1 MTNNVDQS
9 AFFESLHNLLW
20 NDAGLDPQKALEHMT
35 FFFAYRL
42 IEPQVDILGLPECCK
57 WSYMANQGDTQK
69 IFDVM
74 KKAVNEFRKNTQT
87 KPYFNP
93 PSINKA
99 TLIQRIIEKINE
111 LDIEALRGTD
121 TLGNIFE
128 YMLGRGMSTM
138 SDEGQY
144 FTNRKICS
152 LAFELAYEIKKSVR
166 RDDGTLCTFGD
177 FFCGTGGFASAYVN
191 GVKKVDP
198 NVNWQ
203 KDKESIYCLDKNLS
217 SVQTTLLNMLI
228 TTGVPFNINKIKEHN
243 SFQNNIVHQGLDTAG
258 FFDVEFDFLFMNPPY
273 GGDKSK
279 GKEYRFKYT
288 NGKGKDRQY
297 VVNKEIQTIG
307 IEDDDKV
314 SAGVQL
320 AMALLSRKGGVC
332 CIVLPQVF
340 FFGSSKKQIELR
352 KRLVEEYDVLYVVDI
367 ASGEF
372 ANTGT
377 KTCMLVF
384 QASKRHTSE
393 IHFMNINQEIITK
406 ATYEMLTEKHYTMNM
421 NAFIESINLKQ
432 IPKEFTLVR
441 IGDILEF
448 QKKTMKL
455 TAKDGKVSGKY
466 SFYSCAGKQLFYDEY
481 EFDKMCLIVNRG
493 GDAKVRIDSK
503 FAISHDDIHVLSFN
517 NKTSF
522 ECTVQYIGYHLLA
535 NPHILND
542 QMNGTTIR
550 HLNKTTLEDI
560 KIPLPPLEL
569 QKQIVE
575 PIDAWI
581 GMAQAEEK
589 LVEQLEKAVMS
600 NIRVMSM
607 AAPNKKLG
615 DYIQTLNGYAF
626 KSQDYVQ
633 HEDSWSIIKITN
645 LNNGTVTKV
654 DQCDRVVYCEK
665 YKKFVIHKF
674 DCLVGLTGLTKNKIL
689 GRYFDDLPVLMNQRV
704 CKLEVGKDSACII
717 DYIYYYLLL
726 NEDKIINL
734 GTGTCQKNVSSSM
747 LLEMNVCIP
756 NIEEQQTLQFA
767 FDEIKNKR
775 EKISL
780 YKQKSKEYIDKTIPK
795 C

>member
-42 IEPQVDILGLPECCK
+42 IEPQVDILGLSECCK
-57 WSYMANQGDTQK
+57 WSYMANQESTQK

-74 KKAVNEFRKNTQT
+74 QKAVTEFRRNKQT

-99 TLIQRIIEKINE
+99 TLIQRIVEKINE

-152 LAFELAYEIKKSVR
+152 LAFELAYKIKKTVR

-191 GVKKVDP
+191 GVKKVDT

-203 KDKESIYCLDKNLS
+203 EDKESIYCLDKNLS

-258 FFDVEFDFLFMNPPY
+258 FYDMEFDFLFMNPPY
-273 GGDKSK
+273 GGDKTK

-288 NGKGKDRQY
+288 TGKGKDKQY
-297 VVNKEIQTIG
+297 CVNKEIQSIG

-320 AMALLSRKGGVC
+320 AMALLSKKGGVC
-332 CIVLPQVF
+332 CIVLPQGF
-340 FFGSSKKQIELR
+340 FFGSQKKQIELR
-352 KRLVEEYDVLYVVDI
+352 KRLIEDFKIHYVVDI

-377 KTCMLVF
+377 KTSMLVF
-384 QASKRHTSE
+384 EAGVGCTGLVQ
-393 IHFMNINQEIITK
+393 FLDINQRKVSTASFEAVALKRFSLNSSQYTTSLQNTK
-406 ATYEMLTEKHYTMNM
+406 NNGIKFVPLSELCFIKGGKRLPKNAPFSKDATPYRYIMVKHMQNNTVGGNVEYLPEEVYNRLINYKIHVNEVYLSIVGTIGLVGLIPEYFDGSILTE
-421 NAFIESINLKQ
+421 NAVKLVIKDTSILNASYL
-432 IPKEFTLVR
+432 
-441 IGDILEF
+441 
-448 QKKTMKL
+448 M
-455 TAKDGKVSGKY
+455 
-466 SFYSCAGKQLFYDEY
+466 
-481 EFDKMCLIVNRG
+481 
-493 GDAKVRIDSK
+493 
-503 FAISHDDIHVLSFN
+503 
-517 NKTSF
+517 
-522 ECTVQYIGYHLLA
+522 
-535 NPHILND
+535 HILNSMRTD
-542 QMNGTTIR
+542 IQSKSVGTVQAKLPIYIIQ
-550 HLNKTTLEDI
+550 EI
-560 KIPLPPLEL
+560 CIPLPPLEV
-569 QKQIVE
+569 QQQIVE
-575 PIDAWI
+575 PIDAWM

-600 NIRVMSM
+600 HIRVMSM
-607 AAPNKKLG
+607 RAPMVKLG
-615 DYIQTLNGYAF
+615 DILVQQKGKKYNVSDGKEDGMYPLLRSSKDGKCKWLDTYTFEGPFIAVGTGGIANIHLKSKFNVSTHFVVFDIKNTVVMDFVYYSLIPRIEDIDKQTF
-626 KSQDYVQ
+626 
-633 HEDSWSIIKITN
+633 
-645 LNNGTVTKV
+645 NGTTLRNMNYSCFLDFEIPVPPIE
-654 DQCDRVVYCEK
+654 DQQ
-665 YKKFVIHKF
+665 
-674 DCLVGLTGLTKNKIL
+674 IL
-689 GRYFDDLPVLMNQRV
+689 QG
-704 CKLEVGKDSACII
+704 
-717 DYIYYYLLL
+717 
-726 NEDKIINL
+726 
-734 GTGTCQKNVSSSM
+734 
-747 LLEMNVCIP
+747 
-756 NIEEQQTLQFA
+756 A
-767 FDEIKNKR
+767 FNEIKNKK
-775 EKISL
+775 EMIKF
-780 YKQKSKEYIDKTIPK
+780 YKRLAQEYIDKSIPK

>member
-1 MTNNVDQS
+1 MNNDYQS
-9 AFFESLHNLLW
+9 SFFESLHNLLW

-42 IEPQVDILGLPECCK
+42 IEPQVDLLGLPKCCK

-99 TLIQRIIEKINE
+99 TLIQRIVEKINE
-111 LDIEALRGTD
+111 LDIEDLRERD

-144 FTNRKICS
+144 FTNRKICN

-191 GVKKVDP
+191 GVKKVDT

-203 KDKESIYCLDKNLS
+203 EDKESIYCLDKNLS

-243 SFQNNIVHQGLDTAG
+243 SFQNNVVYQGLDTAG
-258 FFDVEFDFLFMNPPY
+258 FFDVEYDFLFMNPPY

-288 NGKGKDRQY
+288 TGKGKDKQY
-297 VVNKEIQTIG
+297 VVNKEIQSIG

-320 AMALLSRKGGVC
+320 AMALLSKKGGVC
-332 CIVLPQVF
+332 CIVLPQGF
-340 FFGSSKKQIELR
+340 FFGSQKKQIELR
-352 KRLVEEYDVLYVVDI
+352 RRIIEEYKIHYVVDI

-377 KTCMLVF
+377 KTSMLVF
-384 QASKRHTSE
+384 EAGIGSTDIVTFIDMNKDIRCTATQHQLVEKR
-393 IHFMNINQEIITK
+393 
-406 ATYEMLTEKHYTMNM
+406 YGL
-421 NAFIESINLKQ
+421 
-432 IPKEFTLVR
+432 
-441 IGDILEF
+441 
-448 QKKTMKL
+448 
-455 TAKDGKVSGKY
+455 
-466 SFYSCAGKQLFYDEY
+466 SCNDY
-481 EFDKMCLIVNRG
+481 I
-493 GDAKVRIDSK
+493 
-503 FAISHDDIHVLSFN
+503 
-517 NKTSF
+517 
-522 ECTVQYIGYHLLA
+522 QYIKVDNSDTDYEIKFLREVVKIDYGKRIVKSQQEEKQQLYDVYGGGGKTFMTDNFNREGVTCKIGRFGVSQNNFVQILHKKYWLHDNGLTIETSNIDRLCNSYLFQYVSYNSENIYKQCVEGRSTCQAKLDIDALL
-535 NPHILND
+535 
-542 QMNGTTIR
+542 
-550 HLNKTTLEDI
+550 DI
-560 KIPLPPLEL
+560 QIPLPSLEL

-589 LVEQLEKAVMS
+589 LVKQLEKAVMS
-600 NIRVMSM
+600 HIRVMSM
-607 AAPNKKLG
+607 GAPMLKLG
-615 DYIQTLNGYAF
+615 DIL
-626 KSQDYVQ
+626 VQ
-633 HEDSWSIIKITN
+633 QKGKKYNVSDGKEE
-645 LNNGTVTKV
+645 GTYPLLRSSKDGKV
-654 DQCDRVVYCEK
+654 KWLDTYTFEGPFIAVGTGGIAN
-665 YKKFVIHKF
+665 IH
-674 DCLVGLTGLTKNKIL
+674 LKNKFNVSTDFL
-689 GRYFDDLPVLMNQRV
+689 VFETTN
-704 CKLEVGKDSACII
+704 ETII
-717 DYIYYYLLL
+717 DFIYYQLKLRLEYINTNMFQGTTLKHL
-726 NEDKIINL
+726 NRTEF
-734 GTGTCQKNVSSSM
+734 
-747 LLEMNVCIP
+747 LEMQVP
-756 NIEEQQTLQFA
+756 VPAIEDQQILQGA
-767 FDEIKNKR
+767 LTEIKNKK
-775 EKISL
+775 EMIKL
-780 YKQKSKEYIDKTIPK
+780 YKRLAQEYIDKSIPK